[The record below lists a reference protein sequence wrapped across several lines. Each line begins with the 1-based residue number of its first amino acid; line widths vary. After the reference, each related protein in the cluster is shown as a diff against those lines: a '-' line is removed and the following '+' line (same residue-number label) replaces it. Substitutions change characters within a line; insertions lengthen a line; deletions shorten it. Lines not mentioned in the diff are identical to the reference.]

1 MLIDD
6 YISYSKKYKE
16 IYGEKIVILMQVGSF
31 FEFYGIPDKNQGVN
45 VDEICN
51 ILEIQST
58 RKNKS
63 NTIIDKNNP
72 KMAGIPLYVKRVNIP
87 GKISNRYIICRMMT
101 DPKVGLCHMDWL
113 YGGQL
118 PPAPP
123 VLVARSDF
131 IPFDSNDW

>member
-16 IYGEKIVILMQVGSF
+16 IYGEKIVILMQLGSF

-72 KMAGIPLYVKRVNIP
+72 KMAGIPLYVVN
-87 GKISNRYIICRMMT
+87 KYINILT
-101 DPKVGLCHMDWL
+101 
-113 YGGQL
+113 
-118 PPAPP
+118 
-123 VLVARSDF
+123 
-131 IPFDSNDW
+131 

>member
-72 KMAGIPLYVKRVNIP
+72 KMAGIPLYVVN
-87 GKISNRYIICRMMT
+87 KYINILT
-101 DPKVGLCHMDWL
+101 EHNYTIILIEQNLNWYGLIFSS
-113 YGGQL
+113 GQ
-118 PPAPP
+118 
-123 VLVARSDF
+123 
-131 IPFDSNDW
+131 I